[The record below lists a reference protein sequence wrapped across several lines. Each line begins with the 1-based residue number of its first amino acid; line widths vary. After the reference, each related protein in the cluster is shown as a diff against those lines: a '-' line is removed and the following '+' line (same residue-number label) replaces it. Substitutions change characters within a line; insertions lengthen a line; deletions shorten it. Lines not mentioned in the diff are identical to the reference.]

1 MVQTLNPSPVA
12 GTQNRVSIIGAGK
25 VGSTLAHAIVAKNLA
40 DVVLLDIQEGLPQG
54 IALDLMEA
62 RGLEGHDRH
71 ILGTNKYE
79 DTAYSDVVVITAGRS
94 RLPGMSRDD
103 LIETNAKIVID
114 AAQKAIQYS
123 PHAVLIVV
131 TNPLDVMTYLA
142 WQATQIPARRVI
154 GMAGVL
160 DASRLQVFIAQELG
174 VSARD
179 VQTMVLGNHGNM
191 MVPLPR
197 YCTVGGIPIT
207 KLMDAE
213 TITRLVARTRL
224 GGTEIVELMKT
235 GGAYYAPAASTA
247 LMVESILLN
256 QFRLVSAAVY
266 LQGEY
271 GIKDV
276 FLGVCCRLSG
286 RGVEQIFELDL
297 TVEEQ
302 ADLQAAADLVRQ
314 NVDRAKEIF
323 PTSTV

>member
-1 MVQTLNPSPVA
+1 MQTLNPACPA

-25 VGSTLAHAIVAKNLA
+25 VGSTLAHGIISRNLA
-40 DVVLLDIQEGLPQG
+40 DVVLLDIQDGLPQG

-62 RGLEGHDRH
+62 RGLEGHDRQ
-71 ILGTNKYE
+71 IIGTSDYA
-79 DTAYSDVVVITAGRS
+79 DTANSDVVVITAGRA

-103 LIETNAKIVID
+103 LIETNAKIVIE
-114 AAQKAIQYS
+114 AAKKAIAHS
-123 PHAVLIVV
+123 PNAVLIVV
-131 TNPLDVMTYLA
+131 TNPLDVMTHLA
-142 WQATQIPARRVI
+142 WEATGLPARRVV

-160 DASRLQVFIAQELG
+160 DASRLQVFIAAELG

-207 KLMDAE
+207 KLMDDE
-213 TITRLVARTRL
+213 KIDRLVQRTRQ

-235 GGAYYAPAASTA
+235 GGAYYAPAASTC

-286 RGVEQIFELDL
+286 QGVEQIFELDL
-297 TVEEQ
+297 TEKEHE
-302 ADLQAAADLVRQ
+302 ALQAAADLVRQ
-314 NVDRAKEIF
+314 NVDRAKLIF
-323 PTSTV
+323 PNAAL